1 VTPTAV
7 LLIGV
12 SAVAHALWNLLGRRE
27 RSSMG
32 FFLAAN
38 TLGWLCLVPVL
49 AIAAPSVPALLDAA
63 WLPLAAT
70 GFCQA
75 LYFASL
81 SAAYRGGE
89 LSLVYPVARSAAVI
103 FVTLANLALGRAAE
117 LGPSAAAGI
126 ALVVAGILLLGANGL
141 RSRGV
146 PFALLAAVGTMGYSL
161 IDDQALR
168 LLRPALA
175 PLSPTVTTLSYAL
188 FEGVATSL
196 WLAAFVAVR
205 ALARPT
211 RAEPP
216 IRLVPAALSGA
227 AIFVAYALVLVAMGF
242 ARNVTYVVAFRQAS
256 IPIGVL
262 LGLIVLREPLT
273 APRAVGALAV
283 TAGLVLVAVG

>member
-1 VTPTAV
+1 MTPTAV

-12 SAVAHALWNLLGRRE
+12 SAIAHALWNLLGRRE
-27 RSSMG
+27 RSSIG

-49 AIAAPSVPALLDAA
+49 AFAARAVPAMAAAA
-63 WLPLAAT
+63 WLPLVAT

-103 FVTLANLALGRAAE
+103 FVTLANLALGRASD
-117 LGPSAAAGI
+117 LGLAAAAGI
-126 ALVVAGILLLGANGL
+126 VLVVAGILLLGANGL

-161 IDDQALR
+161 IDDHALR

-175 PLSPTVTTLSYAL
+175 PQAPTVTTLVYAL
-188 FEGVATSL
+188 LEGVATSL
-196 WLAAFVAVR
+196 WLAVFVAVR
-205 ALARPT
+205 ALCRPA

-216 IRLVPAALSGA
+216 VRLGPAALSGA

-262 LGLIVLREPLT
+262 LGLLVLHEPLT
-273 APRAVGALAV
+273 APKAVGALAV